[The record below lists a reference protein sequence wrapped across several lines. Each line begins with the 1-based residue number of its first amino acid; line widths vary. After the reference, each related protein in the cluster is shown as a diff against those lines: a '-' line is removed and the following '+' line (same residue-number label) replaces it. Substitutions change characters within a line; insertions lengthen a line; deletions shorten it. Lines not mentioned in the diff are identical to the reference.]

1 MISVHDTDIPYV
13 DAGQMIRVDRIMM
26 DDYKIGL
33 IQMMENAGRNLAHL
47 ARRRF
52 LAGSPLGTRV
62 AVLAGP
68 GGNGG
73 GAMVAARRLHSWGA
87 VVHVSLGRAVGDLTT
102 MTQHQYDILRRLKIP
117 VNEAPP
123 RDAEGFDLIL
133 DGLIGYSLSGSP
145 RGMIGELI
153 VWANQDAAPVL
164 ALDIP
169 SGMDATTGAVFDP
182 AITAS
187 ATLAL
192 ALPKS
197 GVRAPGNKDRVGE
210 LYVADIGVPPELYA
224 SPGLNLSVGPIFARE
239 DIIRLW

>member
-1 MISVHDTDIPYV
+1 
-13 DAGQMIRVDRIMM
+13 
-26 DDYKIGL
+26 
-33 IQMMENAGRNLAHL
+33 
-47 ARRRF
+47 
-52 LAGSPLGTRV
+52 
-62 AVLAGP
+62 
-68 GGNGG
+68 
-73 GAMVAARRLHSWGA
+73 
-87 VVHVSLGRAVGDLTT
+87 

-117 VNEAPP
+117 VNETPP

-153 VWANQDAAPVL
+153 NWANQDAAPVL

-182 AITAS
+182 AIAAA

-197 GVRAPGNKDRVGE
+197 GVRAPGNKDWVGE

-224 SPGLNLSVGPIFARE
+224 SPGLNLAVGPIFARE